1 MKPLYFEDIAI
12 GDALPQLVKGPM
24 TTAHI
29 VRWSA
34 AMENWHPIHY
44 DWRYATGHDKLPDVI
59 VNGSWKQHVMIQ
71 LVTDWAGETAWPWK
85 IAIQFR
91 GMNLPGDTLTAWGRV
106 KGKEERGAF
115 GLVQLEIGLRSQK
128 NEDGTPGTALVV
140 MRKRGGPAV
149 PYPFDPAVVQNSA
162 P

>member
-1 MKPLYFEDIAI
+1 MKPFYFEDINV
-12 GDALPQLVKGPM
+12 GDELPQLVKGPM

-44 DWRYATGHDKLPDVI
+44 DWRYATQHDKLPDVV

-71 LVTDWAGETAWPWK
+71 LVTDWAGETGWPWK
-85 IAIQFR
+85 VAIQFR

-128 NEDGTPGTALVV
+128 NVEGTPGTALVV
-140 MRKRGGPAV
+140 MQKRNGPPV
-149 PYPFDPAVVQNSA
+149 PYPFDPAVLENA
-162 P
+162 AG